1 LKERFK
7 EVFDLCNE
15 QKGSVAEVAGRR
27 WRLTFRRWLDEPAQI
42 QLRQLRDILTTCALG
57 EEKDSPIW
65 KWEKS
70 KKILPKQCMHISV
83 VLILIYITKESGKLK
98 FP

>member
-1 LKERFK
+1 
-7 EVFDLCNE
+7 
-15 QKGSVAEVAGRR
+15 
-27 WRLTFRRWLDEPAQI
+27 
-42 QLRQLRDILTTCALG
+42 LRDILTTCALG